1 MDLEKFESREYAAL
15 NWVRHFLTC
24 RDGVP
29 YEIEEAFET
38 TFTAR
43 EQLYIKA
50 SLKSMFCV
58 NLFLSTLLQ
67 GEVGSRVVS
76 WLEKSL
82 GDAKLRKE
90 RLLQGKVGSEQASLR
105 DNLPEDISYHAAHM
119 WVRQDGTIGLTY
131 YAQDQ
136 LGEIVFVEVS
146 EAGAEIRTGEAFGTI
161 ESIKSVSE
169 LCAPVTGII
178 EEINLEALE
187 APELINQAP
196 YGAGWIARI
205 AFSQADGMAALLSA
219 RKYHDLICGE

>member
-1 MDLEKFESREYAAL
+1 MDLEKLESREYAAL

-38 TFTAR
+38 TFTTR

-58 NLFLSTLLQ
+58 NLFLSTVLQ
-67 GEVGSRVVS
+67 GEMGSRVVS

-90 RLLQGKVGSEQASLR
+90 RLLQGKAGSEPASLM
-105 DNLPEDISYHAAHM
+105 DNLPEDISYHAGHM

-146 EAGAEIRTGEAFGTI
+146 EAGAEIRAGEAFGTI

-169 LCAPVTGII
+169 LYAPVSGII

-196 YGAGWIARI
+196 YGAGWIARVEL
-205 AFSQADGMAALLSA
+205 SEVGQPAALLSA
-219 RKYHDLICGE
+219 REYHDLICGE

>member
-1 MDLEKFESREYAAL
+1 MPS
-15 NWVRHFLTC
+15 
-24 RDGVP
+24 
-29 YEIEEAFET
+29 EIEEAFAT
-38 TFTAR
+38 TFTTR

-58 NLFLSTLLQ
+58 NLFLSTILQ
-67 GEVGSRVVS
+67 GEMGSRMVS

-90 RLLQGKVGSEQASLR
+90 RLLQGKAGSEQASLM
-105 DNLPEDISYHAAHM
+105 DNLPEDIGYHAGHM

-136 LGEIVFVEVS
+136 MGEIVFVEVS
-146 EAGAEIRTGEAFGTI
+146 EAGAEIKAGEAFGTI

-169 LCAPVTGII
+169 LYAPVTGII
-178 EEINLEALE
+178 EEINSEALE

-196 YGAGWIARI
+196 YRAGWIARI
-205 AFSQADGMAALLSA
+205 AFSQTDGMAALLSA
-219 RKYHDLICGE
+219 REYHDLICGE